1 MTKSRRD
8 ELSCLNIIFCLM
20 VIFVHSASVTVN
32 AMDKTSALYAL
43 MLTLWRMCPCAVQGF
58 IFLAGVKLALSAGK
72 PLDYP
77 KYILKRILRVWVPY
91 ALASVV
97 YFVYLAHIGYLTP
110 STELLIRGIAFSEIT
125 GHLYFVVAIMQFYLL
140 APLWRAVARRFDRAE
155 VVVGALIVSYFISQL
170 LGYNLADFLYLFNQ
184 SYVFPYCDRIF
195 TTYLP
200 FFVAGL
206 AVGRSYE
213 YIKSAASR
221 ALLPTSIVF
230 AAALFFD
237 ALLGYFSSTGRA
249 YVYWLEVAHTFYAI
263 AAVCF
268 LYTVSVRIGPWVMRI
283 PVMKYIDRAS
293 YSIYLWHPLALYVCD
308 RIITPLN
315 LSMKPAFALR
325 ILFGYVLTIALCS
338 LFSFGMGHLRTLITT
353 YRGE

>member
-200 FFVAGL
+200 FLSPDSPSG
-206 AVGRSYE
+206 
-213 YIKSAASR
+213 AAM
-221 ALLPTSIVF
+221 SI
-230 AAALFFD
+230 
-237 ALLGYFSSTGRA
+237 
-249 YVYWLEVAHTFYAI
+249 
-263 AAVCF
+263 
-268 LYTVSVRIGPWVMRI
+268 
-283 PVMKYIDRAS
+283 
-293 YSIYLWHPLALYVCD
+293 
-308 RIITPLN
+308 
-315 LSMKPAFALR
+315 
-325 ILFGYVLTIALCS
+325 
-338 LFSFGMGHLRTLITT
+338 
-353 YRGE
+353 